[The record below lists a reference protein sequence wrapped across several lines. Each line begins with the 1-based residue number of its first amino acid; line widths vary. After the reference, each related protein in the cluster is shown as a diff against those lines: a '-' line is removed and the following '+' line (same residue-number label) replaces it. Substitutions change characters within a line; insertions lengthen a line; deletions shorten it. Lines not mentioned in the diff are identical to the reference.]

1 MSGGRESRAQGE
13 AALNLA
19 MAIARDQ
26 GAIMY
31 EMRAAC
37 DLWRLQND
45 AGCGGSAFEHRIDPM
60 ALARAAGIDRTG
72 LAQIARLLG

>member
-31 EMRAAC
+31 EMHAAC

-45 AGCGGSAFEHRIDPM
+45 AASGESAFEHRIDPM
-60 ALARAAGIDRTG
+60 ALARAAGIDRVG
-72 LAQIARLLG
+72 LAQIARLLE